1 MRTLHTNS
9 RNYQEPFLLLITKS
23 ITTGI
28 AGVEGVDK
36 WKVADKKLMFGSIMN
51 RALTFANSQQDDTI
65 SSLSIKIV
73 YQDISIKPQDRIVV
87 NDNQYVITAIDKDYY
102 NKSVINIKCEYEKV
116 YVKDHFISSL
126 DCVLNA
132 KLVS

>member
-28 AGVEGVDK
+28 VGVEGVDK
-36 WKVADKKLMFGSIMN
+36 WKVVDKKLMFGSIMN

-87 NDNQYVITAIDKDYY
+87 NENQYVITVIDKDYY
-102 NKSVINIKCEYEKV
+102 NKSVINIKCEYEKA
-116 YVKDHFISSL
+116 YVKDHLISTL